1 MIVHRTAL
9 PDVYVLEI
17 EQIDDERGFFA
28 RLWDAGELSRH
39 GLRADLSHVSLSFN
53 RRKGTLRGLHY
64 QIPPMAEAKIVR
76 CVRGAVFD
84 VAVDLRRSS
93 PAFGKWSGT
102 LLSAENKRLV
112 WIPEGFAHG
121 FLVLSD
127 SADCLYETSDFY
139 APQHERCVLWSDP
152 EIGIEWPLTGEVVIT
167 AKDRAGLRLREA
179 ETYP

>member
-28 RLWDAGELSRH
+28 RLWDAGELSRY

-84 VAVDLRRSS
+84 VAVDLRESS
-93 PAFGKWSGT
+93 PTFKQWTGVELT
-102 LLSAENKRLV
+102 AENRRALYV
-112 WIPEGFAHG
+112 PEGLAHG
-121 FLVLSD
+121 FQTLTDDTEVMYFIGGEYSREHSRGVRWD
-127 SADCLYETSDFY
+127 DTAFGIAWPDD
-139 APQHERCVLWSDP
+139 ERTIN
-152 EIGIEWPLTGEVVIT
+152 ER
-167 AKDRAGLRLREA
+167 DR
-179 ETYP
+179 TYPDFTLVHRP